1 MGKLFL
7 WNADR
12 IKQDADH
19 RLVTDSEKTTWNSKM
34 ENWVDITTDLEITNL
49 TTPGKYRFIQQY
61 ASTGCLNNIT
71 FKGNNLQYNGTC
83 WYIIVEKTNMY
94 TSPILLDGTED
105 TTYPIHEGIII
116 LAYISIKEKWYCMQ
130 WHCESESND
139 GESTASLEDD
149 DNKPVVKSN
158 SNVIAPFD
166 TSKYKYV
173 WHVDSE
179 CENKPIPLLVDTS
192 NYITNNGTSSL
203 SGDIVPGRYSSPNL
217 GSYGRRFG
225 DIYTTIMRS
234 NDGYFGGDTGD
245 YNGIV
250 ICETPNPNPIYNNAL
265 GIKYAILSYKGSPSS
280 LPNYGYLTLRRNDF
294 YSVTITPDLDN
305 GTSNGV
311 NVELPWQS
319 GKLVNNMIV
328 TDWNEAVYTGFYR
341 SEANAKNMPSGE
353 TNAAAG
359 YVFALNNLI
368 VQHIYIDDSLNGD
381 SKIQMWVRRKGNNTW
396 GDWHITSFYDPK

>member
-12 IKQDADH
+12 IKQDASN
-19 RLVTDSEKTTWNSKM
+19 RLVTNSEKTTWNSKM

-61 ASTGCLNNIT
+61 ASTGCLNNIS

-116 LAYISIKEKWYCMQ
+116 LAYISITEKWYCMQ

-139 GESTASLEDD
+139 GESTASLED

-179 CENKPIPLLVDTS
+179 CENKPVPLLVDTS
-192 NYITNNGTSSL
+192 DCITNDGTSSL

-225 DIYTTIMRS
+225 DIYAVNIRA

-245 YNGIV
+245 YNGII
-250 ICETPNPNPIYNNAL
+250 ICETPNPNPIHDKL
-265 GIKYAILSYKGSPSS
+265 GIKYAILSYTGSPSS

-294 YSVTITPDLDN
+294 YSVTVTPDLDN

-381 SKIQMWVRRKGNNTW
+381 SKIQMWVRRKGNNAW